1 MRQALT
7 ANRQASCHQTV
18 GQKPLCKKPPCQ
30 KPPCQKTTA
39 TIPFNW
45 PVVSTLALLTAI
57 PAIPAIFILLIVAI
71 GAGNHQELAAM
82 INSAYFDAPAAVYV
96 HGGSGILFFLTMPWQ
111 FSPRLRHQYAGWH
124 KIAGRIAVIA
134 GCVMALS
141 GIWMHKQLTPDEQG
155 ARYLILVVM
164 SAAICLCFLM
174 AVWHI
179 VNRNIARHQR
189 WMALAVAIT
198 LAAVTPLFTGLLVML
213 MFSSFDQLYPTAA
226 SLHHQYDRLLGMAI
240 NLAIVELVFR
250 KKGMPS

>member
-7 ANRQASCHQTV
+7 ATRQASC
-18 GQKPLCKKPPCQ
+18 QKPNSRKSINQNPIAQ
-30 KPPCQKTTA
+30 KNKA

-71 GAGNHQELAAM
+71 AGNNPELAAM

-111 FSPRLRHQYAGWH
+111 FSPRLRQQYVSWH
-124 KIAGRIAVIA
+124 KVAGRIAVIA

-141 GIWMHKQLTPDEQG
+141 GIWMHQQLTPDEQG
-155 ARYLILVVM
+155 ARYFILIIM
-164 SAAICLCFLM
+164 SFAICLCFLM

-179 VNRNIARHQR
+179 VNRNITRHQR
-189 WMALAVAIT
+189 WMARAVAII
-198 LAAVTPLFTGLLVML
+198 LAAVTPIFTGLVVML
-213 MFSSFDQLYPTAA
+213 MFSSFDQLFSTAA
-226 SLHHQYDRLLGMAI
+226 SLHHQYDRLLGIAI
-240 NLAIVELVFR
+240 NLAIVEFVFS
-250 KKGMPS
+250 KKAAAS

>member
-7 ANRQASCHQTV
+7 ANRQASC
-18 GQKPLCKKPPCQ
+18 QKPNSRKSINQNPIAQ
-30 KPPCQKTTA
+30 KNKA

-45 PVVSTLALLTAI
+45 PVVSTLALITAI

-71 GAGNHQELAAM
+71 GAGNNQELAAM

-96 HGGSGILFFLTMPWQ
+96 HGSSGILFFLTMPWQ
-111 FSPRLRHQYAGWH
+111 FSPRLRQQYVSWH
-124 KIAGRIAVIA
+124 KVAGRIAVIA

-141 GIWMHKQLTPDEQG
+141 GIWMHKQLTPTEQG
-155 ARYLILVVM
+155 ARYLILIVM
-164 SAAICLCFLM
+164 SAAICLCFLI

-179 VNRNIARHQR
+179 VNRNIARHQH
-189 WMALAVAIT
+189 WMARAVAII

-226 SLHHQYDRLLGMAI
+226 ALHHQYDRLLGMAI
-240 NLAIVELVFR
+240 NLAIVELVFS
-250 KKGMPS
+250 KKTGS